1 MLPNNTFVQ
10 GRYQILEQIGRG
22 GMGAVYKATD
32 IRLRTIVALKQT
44 LVEGEPLRKAFERE
58 AQLLASLRHSAL
70 PRVSDHF
77 IDQQGQF
84 LVMEYVPGQ
93 DLGAMLDLRKRS
105 FDVADVLRWA
115 DQLLDVLN
123 YLHMHQPPIIH
134 RDIKPQNMKLTAEND
149 IILLD

>member
-1 MLPNNTFVQ
+1 MLPNNTFIQ

-70 PRVSDHF
+70 PHVSDHF
-77 IDQQGQF
+77 IDQQGQ
-84 LVMEYVPGQ
+84 
-93 DLGAMLDLRKRS
+93 LRVK
-105 FDVADVLRWA
+105 
-115 DQLLDVLN
+115 
-123 YLHMHQPPIIH
+123 
-134 RDIKPQNMKLTAEND
+134 E
-149 IILLD
+149 